1 MSPYTYIAACARG
14 LEELV
19 SREIEKFAGENVE
32 ISGGVISFHGNLECG
47 YRCCLWSRFASRI
60 FLQLAQFPVNDG
72 ESLYQQ
78 CRRLPWPEIFR
89 VETTFAVN
97 CTLSGVTPI
106 DHNQFAA
113 LRVKDS
119 IVDSWRETFGDRPTV
134 SKGRPGIQF
143 HLHIAESLA
152 TILIDLSGE
161 SLHRRGYRRETGT
174 APLKESLAA
183 AIVALSGWPVH
194 QPLPLLDPLCGSAT
208 LLIEAALMYAD
219 AAPGLDRPY
228 FGFFGWRGHD
238 PPLWERL
245 LGEARLRRDKGLARD
260 WPAIIGYDCDPVAV
274 RAARRNVAA
283 AGLASQI
290 GISQAEVATLLP
302 PPERGLVLSNLPYG
316 QRLSETEVVALLYRA
331 LGRRLQHHFSGWQ
344 VGLFIATPQLTDSF
358 SLPWQHKVKLFNGAI
373 ACRLLLTTV
382 SEGGGGDSFTWRVA
396 NRSEAGDC
404 GEFADRL
411 RKNLKKILPWADRQ
425 GVFCFRIYDRD
436 LPDYNLGIDIY
447 GKWVHVQ
454 EYAAPKSIDPQ
465 LAGQRFQTAIK
476 SLKEVLGLRSER
488 IFIKRRERQRGAR
501 QYEKLGDRRR
511 MYEVREGSCTFLV
524 NFTDYLDTGL
534 FLDHRPVRE
543 KIYRMARDKRFLN
556 LFGYTGTATVQA
568 AMGGAAKTTTVDL
581 STTYLHWAKMNLAVN
596 GLAEQHHHLE
606 KADGLTWLKNCK
618 QSFDLIFI
626 DPPTF
631 SNTRKEQRVF
641 DVQRDHP
648 ALIDLAMACL
658 EPDGIL
664 IFSCNFRKFVLD
676 QTLAERYRVEEI
688 TRQTVPFDFSRNKTI
703 HHCWEMCRLDH
714 SG

>member
-19 SREIEKFAGENVE
+19 CREIENFGGEHVE
-32 ISGGVISFHGNLECG
+32 NSGGVISFHGNLECG

-60 FLQLAQFPVNDG
+60 FLQLAQFPVSDG

-78 CRRLPWPEIFR
+78 CRRLPWPEILQ
-89 VETTFAVN
+89 TTFAVN

-152 TILIDLSGE
+152 TIFVDLSGE

-183 AIVALSGWPVH
+183 AIVALSGWPVN
-194 QPLPLLDPLCGSAT
+194 QPLPLVDPLCGSAT

-238 PPLWERL
+238 PLLWERL
-245 LGEARLRRDKGLARD
+245 LSEARLRREKGLAGD
-260 WPAIIGYDCDPVAV
+260 WPVIIGHDCDPVAV
-274 RAARRNVAA
+274 RAARRNIAA
-283 AGLASQI
+283 AGLTSKI
-290 GISQAEVATLLP
+290 EMSQAEVATLLP
-302 PPERGLVLSNLPYG
+302 PTERGLVLSNLPYG

-331 LGRRLQHHFSGWQ
+331 LGRRLQRHFSGWQ

-358 SLPWQHKVKLFNGAI
+358 SLPWQHKVKLYNGAI

-382 SEGGGGDSFTWRVA
+382 NQGGGADFFIWRVA

-411 RKNLKKILPWADRQ
+411 RKNLKKILPWADRHEI
-425 GVFCFRIYDRD
+425 FCFRIYDRD

-465 LAGQRFQTAIK
+465 LAGQRFQTAIR
-476 SLKEVLGLRSER
+476 SLKEILGLRSER
-488 IFIKRRERQRGAR
+488 IFIKRRERQRGTR

-511 MYEVREGSCTFLV
+511 MYEVREGNCTFLV

-543 KIYRMARDKRFLN
+543 KIYRMARNKRFLN

-568 AMGGAAKTTTVDL
+568 AMGGATETTTVDL

-596 GLAEQHHHLE
+596 GLAEQHNHLE
-606 KADGLTWLKNCK
+606 KADGLTWLKSCK
-618 QSFDLIFI
+618 QRFDLIFI

-631 SNTRKEQRVF
+631 SNTRNEQRVF

-648 ALIDLAMACL
+648 ALIDLAMTCL
-658 EPDGIL
+658 EPDGIV

-703 HHCWEMCRLDH
+703 RHCWEICRLDH